1 FSDYDKESKKSTDVI
16 ESRIYAIK
24 LLESFLE
31 ESSGK
36 QYVRFGDYCSHLL
49 KSLIQISPID
59 SNPEVHLYFY
69 RYGDNEV
76 ESRKQKVDSSYI
88 MIPLVNSMPLGL
100 IISGVIKNIFQ
111 TFHQDKDD
119 PIIDLSISIDDE
131 NQLGEISII
140 HDGDIES
147 SGTFS
152 DNFFGDQLKFIGSMI
167 EKVNGSLEL
176 NSDLIN
182 EVSIEFSF
190 G

>member
-1 FSDYDKESKKSTDVI
+1 MIS
-16 ESRIYAIK
+16 
-24 LLESFLE
+24 
-31 ESSGK
+31 
-36 QYVRFGDYCSHLL
+36 LL

-59 SNPEVHLYFY
+59 SSPEVHLYFY
-69 RYGDNEV
+69 RYGDNEL

-88 MIPLVNSMPLGL
+88 MIPLVNSIPLAL
-100 IISGVIKNIFQ
+100 IISSVIKNIFE
-111 TFHQDKDD
+111 TSNQDKGDS
-119 PIIDLSISIDDE
+119 IIDLSISIDDE

-152 DNFFGDQLKFIGSMI
+152 DNFFGDQLKFIGSMV

>member
-1 FSDYDKESKKSTDVI
+1 MYCNTPLLISSKT
-16 ESRIYAIK
+16 
-24 LLESFLE
+24 
-31 ESSGK
+31 
-36 QYVRFGDYCSHLL
+36 
-49 KSLIQISPID
+49 LIQLSPID

-88 MIPLVNSMPLGL
+88 MIPLVNSMPLAL

-111 TFHQDKDD
+111 TSRQDKDD

-167 EKVNGSLEL
+167 ERVNGSLEL

>member
-1 FSDYDKESKKSTDVI
+1 
-16 ESRIYAIK
+16 
-24 LLESFLE
+24 
-31 ESSGK
+31 
-36 QYVRFGDYCSHLL
+36 
-49 KSLIQISPID
+49 
-59 SNPEVHLYFY
+59 
-69 RYGDNEV
+69 
-76 ESRKQKVDSSYI
+76 
-88 MIPLVNSMPLGL
+88 MIPLVNSIPLAL

-111 TFHQDKDD
+111 TSHQDKDD

-167 EKVNGSLEL
+167 ERVNGSLEL

>member
-1 FSDYDKESKKSTDVI
+1 M
-16 ESRIYAIK
+16 
-24 LLESFLE
+24 E

-36 QYVRFGDYCSHLL
+36 QHVRFGDYCSRLL

-88 MIPLVNSMPLGL
+88 MIPLVNSIPLAL
-100 IISGVIKNIFQ
+100 IISGVIKNVFQ
-111 TFHQDKDD
+111 TSHQDKDD
-119 PIIDLSISIDDE
+119 PIIDLSVAIDDE

-140 HDGDIES
+140 HNGDIES

-182 EVSIEFSF
+182 EVLIEFSF